1 MALRG
6 EDPKSYGTLSEDKV
20 EEVEEEEEV
29 RPSQTVSVRR
39 QHRAVVIFSA
49 VVVGLVLLSL
59 IIAVVYKQ
67 TRPEPSQPSPAGPG
81 LYGEYEVAA
90 VASDGA
96 PCAKMAGDIL
106 REDGTAVDAAVAAL
120 VCNGVYNSHS
130 MGLGGGFL
138 LTFYNR
144 SVVRSDLAHTDL
156 AHTDL
161 AHCSQV
167 LRSGRLSECE
177 RDGPGSLLGQHVQW
191 GLQTLL

>member
-1 MALRG
+1 MLFVIMALRA
-6 EDPKSYGTLSEDKV
+6 EDPKSYGTLSEDK
-20 EEVEEEEEV
+20 EGEDEEEV
-29 RPSQTVSVRR
+29 SPRKIVSVRK

-49 VVVGLVLLSL
+49 VVVGLVLLSV

-67 TRPEPSQPSPAGPG
+67 TRAEPTVVKGSA
-81 LYGEYEVAA
+81 LYGEYQVAA

-96 PCAKMAGDIL
+96 PCAKIAGDIL

-144 SVVRSDLAHTDL
+144 SVVRAEDTESHGV
-156 AHTDL
+156 
-161 AHCSQV
+161 SQ
-167 LRSGRLSECE
+167 LTPSSGPQVR
-177 RDGPGSLLGQHVQW
+177 RAV
-191 GLQTLL
+191 

>member
-20 EEVEEEEEV
+20 EEEEV

-67 TRPEPSQPSPAGPG
+67 TRPEPNQPSLAGSG

-106 REDGTAVDAAVAAL
+106 RENGTAVDAAVAAL

-156 AHTDL
+156 AH
-161 AHCSQV
+161 CPQV

-191 GLQTLL
+191 GLQTFL